1 MTLNSVID
9 LSKNYDIYVMNI
21 NFIVMVVT
29 VIIIT
34 VALYLCS
41 YPGLKGPG
49 NKASTTIS
57 DSLIYR

>member
-1 MTLNSVID
+1 MAAQLVCMHR
-9 LSKNYDIYVMNI
+9 LYVMNFNI
-21 NFIVMVVT
+21 NFIVIVIT

-49 NKASTTIS
+49 NKASTTAS
-57 DSLIYR
+57 DSSIYR